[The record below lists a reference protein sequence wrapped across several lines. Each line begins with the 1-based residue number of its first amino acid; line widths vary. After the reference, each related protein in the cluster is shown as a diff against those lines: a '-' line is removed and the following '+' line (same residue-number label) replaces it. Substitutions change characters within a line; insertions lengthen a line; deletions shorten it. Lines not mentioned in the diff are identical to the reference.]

1 MVWLIVFLGWYFGSN
16 GDVFGVEVGV
26 YVFID
31 GCLLL
36 IVAVGGDIF
45 RLLRVMVLCDGD
57 FGNNSLGLGN
67 YIF

>member
-1 MVWLIVFLGWYFGSN
+1 M
-16 GDVFGVEVGV
+16 
-26 YVFID
+26 D

-45 RLLRVMVLCDGD
+45 RLLRVMVFSDGNL
-57 FGNNSLGLGN
+57 GNNSLGVGN